1 MKINISNIP
10 NSAAMT
16 RIVSSKHR
24 AASEAN
30 NLHRQRATTT
40 LVAILGAQVAV
51 KYAATYLIKEPMY
64 DSAFTGSAWVQ
75 ELLNGLLKPIRKC
88 GMHFFSWFSWL
99 IEPYSTFFLINLS
112 LYNVGPKPSI
122 LSGPN
127 GREPSK
133 IR

>member
-1 MKINISNIP
+1 MSGHLDGLPSCIQLILDLILNPCDDKK
-10 NSAAMT
+10 M
-16 RIVSSKHR
+16 V
-24 AASEAN
+24 
-30 NLHRQRATTT
+30 T
-40 LVAILGAQVAV
+40 L
-51 KYAATYLIKEPMY
+51 
-64 DSAFTGSAWVQ
+64 F
-75 ELLNGLLKPIRKC
+75 IRKR
-88 GMHFFSWFSWL
+88 GMHFFSRFSQL